1 MQKEISGKG
10 RKRPQIDIPI
20 ENLELDSRNPRLAEE
35 HQGGTQLDILKV
47 LYEEFDL
54 EEIAYSM
61 AENGYFDEEPI
72 VVIPKNL
79 PKTFEWSDDTNRT
92 QADLENLIKENKNIR
107 FIVIEGNRRIATAMI
122 LTYKTLRDKIKI
134 RPEDFPAPKKQ
145 ASEDLLTIPAIIY
158 KSREGISPYLG
169 VRHITGVLRWEAYAK
184 AKYIATRIEE
194 ERKKSKSVEQSI
206 KEVKQ
211 KVGDRTDVIKRQYIF
226 YKVFEQARDDI
237 NFDIKAIID
246 RFSLITVA
254 YDSPSIRD
262 FIGVP
267 WYKDAQ
273 FNKPLVP
280 KNKLQN
286 FEALLTW
293 IYGNKG
299 KGIPP
304 ILTDSRKITSHLAPI
319 LADREATEYLLKY
332 GNLEEAYERSGGEK
346 EFVKN
351 KINKALRSVENAL
364 QYAYKYKGDR
374 EIITLVDDLGKS
386 IEELRKSISK

>member
-1 MQKEISGKG
+1 MQTKISGKG
-10 RKRPQIDIPI
+10 RKRPQIDLPL

-35 HQGGTQLDILKV
+35 HLGGTQLDILRV
-47 LYEEFDL
+47 LSEEFDL

-79 PKTFEWSDDTNRT
+79 PKTFKWSDDTNKT
-92 QADLENLIKENKNIR
+92 QADLEDLIKEVKNIR
-107 FIVIEGNRRIATAMI
+107 FIVIEGNRRIATAML
-122 LTYKTLRDKIKI
+122 LTHKALRERIKI
-134 RPEDFPAPKKQ
+134 RSGDFPTPKKQ
-145 ASEDLLTIPAIIY
+145 ASEDLLMIPAIVY

-169 VRHITGVLRWEAYAK
+169 VRHITGVLKWESYVK
-184 AKYIATRIEE
+184 AKYITARIEK
-194 ERKKSKSVEQSI
+194 ERRKDRSIEKSI
-206 KEVKQ
+206 KEVKK

-237 NFDIKAIID
+237 NFNTDDIIN

-254 YDSPSIRD
+254 LGSPSIRN

-267 WYKDAQ
+267 SYKDAK

-280 KNKLQN
+280 NKKLKN

-293 IYGNKG
+293 IYGRG
-299 KGIPP
+299 KENPP

-319 LADREATEYLLKY
+319 LADREATEYLL
-332 GNLEEAYERSGGEK
+332 
-346 EFVKN
+346 
-351 KINKALRSVENAL
+351 
-364 QYAYKYKGDR
+364 
-374 EIITLVDDLGKS
+374 
-386 IEELRKSISK
+386 

>member
-10 RKRPQIDIPI
+10 RKRPQIDIPL
-20 ENLELDSRNPRLAEE
+20 ENLELDSRNPRIAEE
-35 HQGGTQLDILKV
+35 HQCGTQLDILRV

-72 VVIPKNL
+72 VVIAKNL
-79 PKTFEWSDDTNRT
+79 PKTFKWSDDTNKT
-92 QADLENLIKENKNIR
+92 QADLENLLKQDKKMR
-107 FIVIEGNRRIATAMI
+107 FIVIEGNRRIATAML
-122 LTYKTLRDKIKI
+122 LTDKAQRDRIKVI
-134 RPEDFPAPKKQ
+134 RDDFPTPKKE
-145 ASEDLLTIPAIIY
+145 AADDLMVIPSIVY

-169 VRHITGVLRWEAYAK
+169 VRHITGVLRWEAYVK
-184 AKYIATRIEE
+184 ARFISEKIEE
-194 ERKKSKSVEQSI
+194 EREKGRSVEQSI
-206 KEVKQ
+206 KEVQQ

-226 YKVFEQARDDI
+226 YKVFQQARDDI
-237 NFDIKAIID
+237 NFNTDDIID

-254 YDSPSIRD
+254 LSSPSIRN

-267 WYKDAQ
+267 SYKDAQ

-293 IYGNKG
+293 IYGKG
-299 KGIPP
+299 KGRPP
-304 ILTDSRKITSHLAPI
+304 ILTDSRRITSHLAPI

-332 GNLEEAYERSGGEK
+332 PSIEEAYERSGGEK
-346 EFVKN
+346 EFVKK
-351 KINKALRSVENAL
+351 KIQSAQRAIESAL
-364 QYAYKYKGDR
+364 QYAYKYKGDK
-374 EIITLVDDLGKS
+374 EIIALLKELIAAAEELGKAS
-386 IEELRKSISK
+386 AK